1 MQQIEITG
9 VTGTGPYQVE
19 VCDITNTTC
28 VVVTGST
35 IIPPT
40 YTFDVPPPFVGTN
53 SLLIK
58 ITDSLGCEVFQYYA
72 CPPTPTPTPTSTLT
86 PTPTPTY
93 LCYCITAI
101 NTTNNNGYFNYI
113 DCNGN
118 LQSSVFVASG
128 TTYYTCGIHPSSQIN
143 VKTTVGGFC
152 DSNQSCPTPSCTP
165 TPTNTPTPTPTQK
178 GRFKAL
184 YRTTNT
190 SSGSSGASQLRL
202 PLESTGNYNFTV
214 YWGDASSDVITVWND
229 PLTTHTYAAPG
240 DYLVEIDGT
249 IEGFRFANTGDRK
262 KILSVS
268 DWGIL
273 KFGNNGDYFYGCS
286 NLTLNSVNDTPDVSL
301 TTNMSQAFRE
311 CSSLT
316 SFNNLN
322 SWNMSQVTDT
332 SYMFAICP
340 TFNQNIGSWDVS
352 SVTNMQSM
360 FYNCSLFNQDIT
372 NWNVSNVDDMSY
384 MFCEA
389 ALFDQPITG
398 WSVSA
403 VTNMAGMFSDAISFD
418 QNIGTWDVSNVSF
431 MNNMFEGV
439 TLSTQ
444 NYDSI
449 LCGWSNLP
457 TLQSNVV
464 FDGGNSQ
471 YTTSAVTCIVTLT
484 TSPYDWTITDGGQ
497 SRFESTWNTT
507 NTSGG
512 SSLANQIQLPL
523 EVSGT
528 YNFFVDWG
536 DGNSDNITVWNDPAV
551 THTYTTPGVYTIK
564 IYGQIEGWRFNN
576 TGDRDKILS
585 ITSWGENFRLGNNAG
600 YFRGCSNLDLS
611 GVSDVL
617 DLTGTLDMFN
627 AFRQC
632 TSLTT
637 VNNMD
642 LWNTSS
648 VTNMSFMFFLSSLFN
663 QPIGNWDISSVT
675 NMQSI
680 FFGVSSFNQ
689 PIGAWN
695 TSSVTNMNG
704 MFDGAISFNQ
714 PIGSWDTTSV
724 TTMANMFGS
733 ATSFN
738 QSIGSWNTSSVT
750 DMDGMFNFSTFF
762 DQNLGTWDVSNVT
775 TMISMLDNCG
785 MSPTNYDSTLCGW
798 SSLPSLQTGVQLDA
812 LGLFYSPTGLTCRN
826 ILTGT
831 YSWIITGDNPLVV
844 TPFVSNWDTTQT
856 SGGSSLANQ
865 IQLPLEI
872 SGTYNFTVDWGD
884 GSPIDT
890 ITVWNDPLTLHTYAL
905 AGTYTITI
913 TGQIEGFVF
922 GNTGDRNKL
931 LSVSS
936 WGSLKLGNSGG
947 YFFGCALLDLS
958 GVSDILDLTGTLNL
972 VAMFNS
978 SSITTVNNM
987 DLWDTSSVTDMS
999 GMFFNATSFN
1009 QPIGSWDVSS
1019 VTDMF
1024 GMFDAAISF
1033 NQPIGTWNTSSVIN
1047 MANMFDGATSF
1058 DQSIG
1063 TWDVTSLT
1071 NATSMLNN
1079 CGLSQVNYDNL
1090 LIGWGIQSLQLGV
1103 TLGALNMQYTQP
1115 PSAAALA
1122 RNSALIGT
1130 FGWTIIG
1137 DIPVP

>member
-58 ITDSLGCEVFQYYA
+58 ITDSLGCEVFQYYS
-72 CPPTPTPTPTSTLT
+72 CPPTPTPTPTPTLT

-93 LCYCITAI
+93 LCYCITAL
-101 NTTNNNGYFNYI
+101 NGTNQNGYFDYTDCSGNYV
-113 DCNGN
+113 
-118 LQSSVFVASG
+118 SSVLIPSG
-128 TTYYTCGIHPSSQIN
+128 ITYFTCGIHPTNQIN
-143 VKTTVGGFC
+143 VSTIVGGFC

-249 IEGFRFANTGDRK
+249 IEGFRFANTGDMK

-268 DWGIL
+268 DWGNL

-286 NLTLNSVNDTPDVSL
+286 NLTLNSVNDTPDISL

-311 CSSLT
+311 CTSLT

-439 TLSTQ
+439 VLSTQ

-484 TSPYDWTITDGGQ
+484 TSPYDWTILNGGQ
-497 SRFESTWNTT
+497 SRFESTWDTT
-507 NTSGG
+507 LTSLG
-512 SSLANQIQLPL
+512 SSLGNQVMLPL
-523 EVSGT
+523 ELTGI

-536 DGNSDNITVWNDPAV
+536 DGNTDNITVWNKNLEVRPERDWELDKGRAV
-551 THTYTTPGVYTIK
+551 I
-564 IYGQIEGWRFNN
+564 
-576 TGDRDKILS
+576 
-585 ITSWGENFRLGNNAG
+585 
-600 YFRGCSNLDLS
+600 
-611 GVSDVL
+611 
-617 DLTGTLDMFN
+617 
-627 AFRQC
+627 
-632 TSLTT
+632 
-637 VNNMD
+637 
-642 LWNTSS
+642 
-648 VTNMSFMFFLSSLFN
+648 
-663 QPIGNWDISSVT
+663 
-675 NMQSI
+675 
-680 FFGVSSFNQ
+680 
-689 PIGAWN
+689 
-695 TSSVTNMNG
+695 
-704 MFDGAISFNQ
+704 
-714 PIGSWDTTSV
+714 
-724 TTMANMFGS
+724 
-733 ATSFN
+733 
-738 QSIGSWNTSSVT
+738 
-750 DMDGMFNFSTFF
+750 
-762 DQNLGTWDVSNVT
+762 
-775 TMISMLDNCG
+775 
-785 MSPTNYDSTLCGW
+785 
-798 SSLPSLQTGVQLDA
+798 
-812 LGLFYSPTGLTCRN
+812 
-826 ILTGT
+826 
-831 YSWIITGDNPLVV
+831 
-844 TPFVSNWDTTQT
+844 
-856 SGGSSLANQ
+856 
-865 IQLPLEI
+865 
-872 SGTYNFTVDWGD
+872 
-884 GSPIDT
+884 
-890 ITVWNDPLTLHTYAL
+890 
-905 AGTYTITI
+905 
-913 TGQIEGFVF
+913 
-922 GNTGDRNKL
+922 
-931 LSVSS
+931 
-936 WGSLKLGNSGG
+936 
-947 YFFGCALLDLS
+947 
-958 GVSDILDLTGTLNL
+958 
-972 VAMFNS
+972 
-978 SSITTVNNM
+978 
-987 DLWDTSSVTDMS
+987 
-999 GMFFNATSFN
+999 
-1009 QPIGSWDVSS
+1009 
-1019 VTDMF
+1019 
-1024 GMFDAAISF
+1024 
-1033 NQPIGTWNTSSVIN
+1033 
-1047 MANMFDGATSF
+1047 
-1058 DQSIG
+1058 
-1063 TWDVTSLT
+1063 
-1071 NATSMLNN
+1071 
-1079 CGLSQVNYDNL
+1079 
-1090 LIGWGIQSLQLGV
+1090 
-1103 TLGALNMQYTQP
+1103 
-1115 PSAAALA
+1115 
-1122 RNSALIGT
+1122 
-1130 FGWTIIG
+1130 
-1137 DIPVP
+1137 

>member
-1 MQQIEITG
+1 MLHQLTISG
-9 VTGTGPYQVE
+9 VTGTPPYEVQ

-28 VVVTGST
+28 VIVTGST

-58 ITDSLGCEVFQYYA
+58 IIDSLGCEVFQYYS
-72 CPPTPTPTPTSTLT
+72 CPPTPTPTPTPTLT

-118 LQSSVFVASG
+118 LQSSVFVPSG

-178 GRFKAL
+178 GRFKSL
-184 YRTTNT
+184 HRTTNT

-214 YWGDASSDVITVWND
+214 YWGDTSSDTITTWND
-229 PLTTHTYAAPG
+229 PAVTHTYGAPG

-249 IEGFRFANTGDRK
+249 IEGFRFTNTGDRK

-286 NLTLNSVNDTPDVSL
+286 NLTLNSVNDIPDISL

-311 CSSLT
+311 CTSLT

-322 SWNMSQVTDT
+322 SWDVSQVNDT

-372 NWNVSNVDDMSY
+372 NWNVSNVDDVSY
-384 MFCEA
+384 MFGQA
-389 ALFDQPITG
+389 SLFNQSITG

-444 NYDSI
+444 NYDST

-471 YTTSAVTCIVTLT
+471 YTTSAVTCIVTLS
-484 TSPYDWTITDGGQ
+484 TSPYDWTILNGGQ
-497 SRFESTWNTT
+497 SRFESTWDTT
-507 NTSGG
+507 NTSFG
-512 SSLANQIQLPL
+512 SSAANQIELPL
-523 EVSGT
+523 VGFGGI

-536 DGNSDNITVWNDPAV
+536 DGNTDNITVWNDPAKL
-551 THTYTTPGVYTIK
+551 HTYTTPGVYTIK
-564 IYGQIEGWRFNN
+564 IYGQIEGFRFNGG
-576 TGDRDKILS
+576 GDRNKILS
-585 ITSWGENFRLGNNAG
+585 IQSWGEDFRLGNFAS
-600 YFRGCSNLDLS
+600 YFNGCGNLDLS

-617 DLTGTLDMFN
+617 NLIGTTTMYRL
-627 AFRQC
+627 FRNC
-632 TSLTT
+632 ISLTT
-637 VNNMD
+637 INNMD
-642 LWNTSS
+642 LWDTSS
-648 VTNMSFMFFLSSLFN
+648 VTNMSQMFSNASLFN
-663 QPIGNWDISSVT
+663 QPIG
-675 NMQSI
+675 
-680 FFGVSSFNQ
+680 
-689 PIGAWN
+689 A
-695 TSSVTNMNG
+695 
-704 MFDGAISFNQ
+704 
-714 PIGSWDTTSV
+714 
-724 TTMANMFGS
+724 
-733 ATSFN
+733 
-738 QSIGSWNTSSVT
+738 
-750 DMDGMFNFSTFF
+750 
-762 DQNLGTWDVSNVT
+762 
-775 TMISMLDNCG
+775 
-785 MSPTNYDSTLCGW
+785 
-798 SSLPSLQTGVQLDA
+798 
-812 LGLFYSPTGLTCRN
+812 
-826 ILTGT
+826 
-831 YSWIITGDNPLVV
+831 
-844 TPFVSNWDTTQT
+844 
-856 SGGSSLANQ
+856 
-865 IQLPLEI
+865 
-872 SGTYNFTVDWGD
+872 
-884 GSPIDT
+884 
-890 ITVWNDPLTLHTYAL
+890 
-905 AGTYTITI
+905 
-913 TGQIEGFVF
+913 
-922 GNTGDRNKL
+922 
-931 LSVSS
+931 
-936 WGSLKLGNSGG
+936 
-947 YFFGCALLDLS
+947 
-958 GVSDILDLTGTLNL
+958 
-972 VAMFNS
+972 
-978 SSITTVNNM
+978 
-987 DLWDTSSVTDMS
+987 WDTSSVTDMS
-999 GMFFNATSFN
+999 GMFSGAISFNQSIGSWDTSSVINMSGMFSNASLFNQPIGLWDVSNVTDMSSMFSTATSFNQSIDDWDISSVTSMGSMFSTATSFN
-1009 QPIGSWDVSS
+1009 QPINTWVTSS
-1019 VTDMF
+1019 VMDM
-1024 GMFDAAISF
+1024 GYMFNNATSF
-1033 NQPIGTWNTSSVIN
+1033 NQSIVDWDTSSVIN
-1047 MANMFDGATSF
+1047 MDNMFQSATAF
-1058 DQSIG
+1058 NQLIG
-1063 TWDVTSLT
+1063 SWDVS
-1071 NATSMLNN
+1071 NVSFMGNMLDN
-1079 CGLSQVNYDNL
+1079 CGLDQLNYNGL
-1090 LIGWGIQSLQLGV
+1090 LIGWATLPSLQLGV

-1122 RNSALIGT
+1122 RNTGLIGT
-1130 FGWTIIG
+1130 YGWTIVG